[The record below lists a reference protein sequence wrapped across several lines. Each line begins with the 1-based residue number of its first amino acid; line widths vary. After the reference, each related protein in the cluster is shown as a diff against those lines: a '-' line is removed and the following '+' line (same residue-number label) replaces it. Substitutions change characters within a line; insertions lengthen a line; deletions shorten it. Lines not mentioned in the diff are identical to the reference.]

1 MKISMSLP
9 EEDVTFLDAY
19 AEEKGLPSR
28 SAALHKAVRLLRATG
43 LVPRMKVRGPSGH
56 ARTNNFGRYCIRRFA
71 VVRRGEIHVVNLE
84 Q

>member
-19 AEEKGLPSR
+19 ATEKGLPSR

-43 LVPRMKVRGPSGH
+43 LGTAYESAWAEWSVEDQQLWDPTASDGL
-56 ARTNNFGRYCIRRFA
+56 N
-71 VVRRGEIHVVNLE
+71 
-84 Q
+84 

>member
-19 AEEKGLPSR
+19 ASEKGLPSR

-43 LVPRMKVRGPSGH
+43 LSAAYEGAWAEWSTEDQELWEPTATDGLH
-56 ARTNNFGRYCIRRFA
+56 
-71 VVRRGEIHVVNLE
+71 
-84 Q
+84 

>member
-19 AEEKGLPSR
+19 ASEKGLPSR

-43 LVPRMKVRGPSGH
+43 LGAAYESAWADWPSEDQQFWDATASDGLH
-56 ARTNNFGRYCIRRFA
+56 
-71 VVRRGEIHVVNLE
+71 
-84 Q
+84 

>member
-19 AEEKGLPSR
+19 ASEKGLPSR

-43 LVPRMKVRGPSGH
+43 LSTAYEGAWAEWSNEDQELWEPTATDGLH
-56 ARTNNFGRYCIRRFA
+56 
-71 VVRRGEIHVVNLE
+71 
-84 Q
+84 

>member
-19 AEEKGLPSR
+19 VIEKGLPSR

-43 LVPRMKVRGPSGH
+43 LGAAYESAWAEWSDDDQQLWDQAAQDGLH
-56 ARTNNFGRYCIRRFA
+56 
-71 VVRRGEIHVVNLE
+71 
-84 Q
+84 